1 MRGKKNL
8 PAKKVASEIPPVLL
22 DDVVEFMGSVLVR
35 VEASGV
41 GWYTVNGAIHCS
53 GASLIAL
60 ANRERRYRGLS
71 VFAVTDS

>member
-22 DDVVEFMGSVLVR
+22 DEVVEFMGSVLVR

-41 GWYTVNGAIHCS
+41 GYTVNGAIHCS

-71 VFAVTDS
+71 VFAVMDS